1 MATIRGQGA
10 LSGLITISN
19 APARRVEQAP
29 ECHPKAEPAPTLMTR
44 VVHFVALA
52 AAVFGLL
59 AACTSGAS
67 ADSPSSPTSPVR
79 AASSAATTPSPNP
92 TKQAADAALA
102 AYRGFRQAEVR
113 AEAKADPK
121 GSGLER
127 YAFDKALD
135 GVYSAVLYFRQQG
148 IVVRGAPTL
157 HPTVTSVTLGAPS
170 RALITDCFDTSKWE
184 AVYKATGKS
193 AVAPGQARR
202 TVVTAG
208 VEVYRGQWMVRTV
221 TNQRDR
227 TC

>member
-1 MATIRGQGA
+1 MATITGLRS
-10 LSGLITISN
+10 LSDVVTISN
-19 APARRVEQAP
+19 ALETPVELAP
-29 ECHPKAEPAPTLMTR
+29 QCQPEAEPAPTLMKS
-44 VVHFVALA
+44 VVSFVALV
-52 AAVFGLL
+52 AAVGGLL
-59 AACTSGAS
+59 AACTSPAS
-67 ADSPSSPTSPVR
+67 VDRPASPAPSVPVSPSD
-79 AASSAATTPSPNP
+79 ATPSPDP
-92 TKQAADAALA
+92 TKQAADAAIA

-127 YAFDKALD
+127 YAIDKALD
-135 GVYSAVLYFRQQG
+135 GVYSLLLFYRQQG

-157 HPTVTSVTLGAPS
+157 SPTVTSVELGTPA
-170 RALITDCFDTSKWE
+170 RAVITDCFDTSKWE

-202 TVVTAG
+202 TVVMAG
-208 VEVYRGQWMVRTV
+208 VEVYRGRWMVRTV

>member
-1 MATIRGQGA
+1 MAKITALGA
-10 LSGLITISN
+10 RSDVVRISN
-19 APARRVEQAP
+19 ALETPVDLARECQP
-29 ECHPKAEPAPTLMTR
+29 EAEPSPTLMKS
-44 VVHFVALA
+44 VVNFVALVA
-52 AAVFGLL
+52 GALGLL

-67 ADSPSSPTSPVR
+67 ADRTSSPASPVSPSSS
-79 AASSAATTPSPNP
+79 ATTPSPDP

-113 AEAKADPK
+113 AAAKADPK

-127 YAFDKALD
+127 YAIDKALD
-135 GVYSAVLYFRQQG
+135 GVYSVLLFYRQQG
-148 IVVRGAPTL
+148 IVVRGEPTL
-157 HPTVTSVTLGAPS
+157 SPTVSSVTLGTPP
-170 RALITDCFDTSKWE
+170 RAVISDCFDTSKWE

-202 TVVTAG
+202 TVVTAS
-208 VEVYRGQWMVRTV
+208 VEVYRGRWMVRTL

>member
-1 MATIRGQGA
+1 MATITGLGARSDVVTTSGA
-10 LSGLITISN
+10 LETPVEL
-19 APARRVEQAP
+19 ARECQP
-29 ECHPKAEPAPTLMTR
+29 EAELPPRRTKSEVSL
-44 VVHFVALA
+44 VALVA
-52 AAVFGLL
+52 AAFGLL

-67 ADSPSSPTSPVR
+67 ADRTSSAASPVS
-79 AASSAATTPSPNP
+79 ASSATTPSPDP

-157 HPTVTSVTLGAPS
+157 NPTVTSVTLGAPS
-170 RALITDCFDTSKWE
+170 RAVITDCFDTSKWE

-193 AVAPGQARR
+193 AVASGQPRR
-202 TVVTAG
+202 TVVTAA

-221 TNQRDR
+221 INQRDR

>member
-1 MATIRGQGA
+1 MR
-10 LSGLITISN
+10 
-19 APARRVEQAP
+19 
-29 ECHPKAEPAPTLMTR
+29 
-44 VVHFVALA
+44 
-52 AAVFGLL
+52 
-59 AACTSGAS
+59 
-67 ADSPSSPTSPVR
+67 
-79 AASSAATTPSPNP
+79 ASSAAATPSPDP

-148 IVVRGAPTL
+148 IVVRGTPTL
-157 HPTVTSVTLGAPS
+157 NPTVTSVTVGAPS

-184 AVYKATGKS
+184 AVYKDTGKS
-193 AVAPGQARR
+193 AVAPDQPRR
-202 TVVTAG
+202 TVVTAA
-208 VEVYRGQWMVRTV
+208 VEVYRGKWMVRTV

-227 TC
+227 SC

>member
-1 MATIRGQGA
+1 
-10 LSGLITISN
+10 
-19 APARRVEQAP
+19 
-29 ECHPKAEPAPTLMTR
+29 MTR
-44 VVHFVALA
+44 AVNFAALA
-52 AAVFGLL
+52 AAVLGLL

-67 ADSPSSPTSPVR
+67 ADRTSSPTSPVS
-79 AASSAATTPSPNP
+79 ASSSATTPSPDP

-148 IVVRGAPTL
+148 IVVRGTPTL
-157 HPTVTSVTLGAPS
+157 NPTVTSVTLGAPS

-184 AVYKATGKS
+184 AVYKDTGKS

-202 TVVTAG
+202 TVVTAA

>member
-1 MATIRGQGA
+1 MATITGQGA
-10 LSGLITISN
+10 LTDVLTISN
-19 APARRVEQAP
+19 ALETTVERAR
-29 ECHPKAEPAPTLMTR
+29 ECHPEAEPLPTLTR
-44 VVHFVALA
+44 AVNFVALA
-52 AAVFGLL
+52 AVLGLL
-59 AACTSGAS
+59 AGCTSGAS
-67 ADSPSSPTSPVR
+67 ADRGSSPTSPVR
-79 AASSAATTPSPNP
+79 ASSSAATPSPDP

-102 AYRGFRQAEVR
+102 AYRGFRQAQVR

-157 HPTVTSVTLGAPS
+157 NPTVTSVTIRAPS

-184 AVYKATGKS
+184 AVYKDTGKS

-202 TVVTAG
+202 TVVTAT

>member
-1 MATIRGQGA
+1 MTGLGA
-10 LSGLITISN
+10 RSDVVRISN
-19 APARRVEQAP
+19 ALETPVGLACECQP
-29 ECHPKAEPAPTLMTR
+29 EAEPAPTLMKS
-44 VVHFVALA
+44 VVNFVALV
-52 AAVFGLL
+52 AAVGGLL

-67 ADSPSSPTSPVR
+67 ADRTSSPASPVSASSSATSPSPD
-79 AASSAATTPSPNP
+79 P

-127 YAFDKALD
+127 YAIDKALD
-135 GVYSAVLYFRQQG
+135 GVYSLLLFYRQQG

-157 HPTVTSVTLGAPS
+157 SPTVTSVELGTPA
-170 RALITDCFDTSKWE
+170 RAVITDCFDTSKWE

-202 TVVTAG
+202 TVVTAT